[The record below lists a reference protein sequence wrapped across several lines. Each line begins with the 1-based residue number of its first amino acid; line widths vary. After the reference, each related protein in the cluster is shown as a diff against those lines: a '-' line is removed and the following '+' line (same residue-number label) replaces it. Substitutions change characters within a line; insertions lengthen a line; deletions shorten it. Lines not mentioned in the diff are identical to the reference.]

1 MLSRCRSRF
10 FKTFVGGRNVRI
22 VCNVC
27 SGTLLLCFFS
37 SVFTHAQAQC
47 LKDRRF

>member
-27 SGTLLLCFFS
+27 GGTLLLCFFS
-37 SVFTHAQAQC
+37 VSSRTHWLSV
-47 LKDRRF
+47 